1 MIPFPSGS
9 INLLSADI
17 KWLPLRY
24 ITSYESPP
32 SLTKIMKIFWKKWKN
47 CHVILHCV
55 VLNGR
60 VWYFMVLGCI
70 DTVDVILSW
79 VTGPGA
85 GMTESIKWVPAPNA
99 LTMLTDLNQK
109 SWEGVPTWDTK
120 AIVNRKE
127 RVIVKLDQIFIK
139 QYRQY
144 RQSADRTAP
153 LLGARYHLF
162 LRKVGLVW
170 SSTLNPPNIDYWN
183 IGLFLN
189 IIVAFVLFAKH
200 CSC

>member
-1 MIPFPSGS
+1 MRFLWPS
-9 INLLSADI
+9 INQVQAQTTSTSHCFLIIITIVITIITIVITIITIIIRSAIFKPRHCDPFSI
-17 KWLPLRY
+17 RLNKSAVSRYQMAATEIY

-109 SWEGVPTWDTK
+109 SWLGGSP
-120 AIVNRKE
+120 N
-127 RVIVKLDQIFIK
+127 LGH
-139 QYRQY
+139 
-144 RQSADRTAP
+144 QSDCQ
-153 LLGARYHLF
+153 
-162 LRKVGLVW
+162 
-170 SSTLNPPNIDYWN
+170 S
-183 IGLFLN
+183 
-189 IIVAFVLFAKH
+189 
-200 CSC
+200 